1 VQLWWKGVD
10 GTRRA
15 FAAAKKR
22 KVFNIGE
29 KEENDG
35 PKKGRLIDYMNLRV
49 FTDFRTRMRKG

>member
-1 VQLWWKGVD
+1 MD